1 MPSPT
6 QLCLANEGET
16 EEAERHYKM
25 ALLASEE
32 ILEVHYNLGRLYST
46 SAFNK

>member
-1 MPSPT
+1 M
-6 QLCLANEGET
+6 CLANEGDT

-32 ILEVHYNLGRLYST
+32 IPEVHYNLGLLYAT